1 MILKFST
8 AESLRAATYLSPAI
22 KCSRSTNFNVSS
34 TTFWPQ
40 QSPKNNL
47 FYYNRNILA
56 KLKEGIFR
64 LIFKLKAMINGH
76 QIESQYIRRLCDQWL
91 YYMSNCVIYLKAYFC
106 MSGLDPYWTTDL
118 SPGFLMNYFSKVI
131 DFWVCGRQTEIEI
144 DRSIR

>member
-106 MSGLDPYWTTDL
+106 MSGLDPYWTTE
-118 SPGFLMNYFSKVI
+118 
-131 DFWVCGRQTEIEI
+131 RQI
-144 DRSIR
+144 DRDRNRQIHQIKNKLSWDLCSILHTSKSC